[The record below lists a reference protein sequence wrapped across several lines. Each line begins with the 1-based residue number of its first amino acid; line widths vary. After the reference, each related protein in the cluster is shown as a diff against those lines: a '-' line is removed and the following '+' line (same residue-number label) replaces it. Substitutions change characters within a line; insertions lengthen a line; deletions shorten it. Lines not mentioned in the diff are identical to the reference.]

1 MPRLDITA
9 LGGRLRLA
17 ADRLFA
23 RMGLSDGAFLLIVAV
38 LIGIVTAAA
47 AVAFHEL
54 ILGVRALCYDR
65 LHGRFDLYGRGLPLL
80 VLLPALGG
88 LAVGLIARYVIR
100 AREGHGIVDVLE
112 MVMRSRG
119 AGVRPI
125 VAIEKIV
132 TAGITIGTG
141 GSAGAEGPI
150 VQIGASIATGIGRL
164 FRVAHQA
171 TPLLIGCG
179 SAAGISAIFNSPIG
193 GVLFTLEVILQDF
206 SIRTFTPVVL
216 ASVIANITTQAIF
229 QRLLN
234 EPEYHAIFELPN
246 WVREQSAAF
255 GWNQV
260 LTVLLLGAACGVAAM
275 VLTRAMYWSEGF
287 VARLRFPRVLK
298 PALGGAA
305 LGLLGVAYV
314 VGLGWTRDVPKPFA
328 FADYPM
334 PAFFGD
340 GYGVIHRLLDADFY
354 TTAAAGPLLLLV
366 AALVVLKIVGTC
378 MTLGSGGSGG
388 IIAPSLFLGAA
399 TGATAGLLLRATGL
413 FPGVRPEF
421 YALLGMGAVL
431 GAVVHAPL
439 AGILIL
445 FDLTRGDKI
454 MLPAMLTTVTATG
467 VARVLFRDSIYT
479 LSLRRRGVHL
489 GGGVMGQLQRVTV
502 EQVDLE
508 PAVLFDVRD
517 PLQRVIDTALNAGGL
532 GDVVATDAGQYA
544 GLLTAGDVQ
553 TALWQ
558 REAVPLLTVADLVRG
573 DVPIIRTTDD
583 LASVLQALSLHDL
596 TRLPV
601 CVPNSPATVIG
612 LISRAGIL
620 RRYQRG
626 AA

>member
-1 MPRLDITA
+1 MSRFDITA
-9 LGGRLRLA
+9 LGGRVRVA

-23 RMGLSDGAFLLIVAV
+23 RMGLSDSAFLLVCAV
-38 LIGIVTAAA
+38 LIGVITAAA

-65 LHGRFDLYGRGLPLL
+65 VHDRVNLYGRALPLL
-80 VLLPALGG
+80 VLMPALGG
-88 LAVGLIARYVIR
+88 LAVAFIARYVIR

-119 AGVRPI
+119 AGVRPV
-125 VAIEKIV
+125 VAVEKIV
-132 TAGITIGTG
+132 TAGLTIGTG

-150 VQIGASIATGIGRL
+150 VQIGASIATGVGRL

-260 LTVLLLGAACGVAAM
+260 MTVLLLGAICGGAAM

-287 VARLRFPRVLK
+287 FEHLRFPRSLK

-305 LGLLGVAYV
+305 VGLLGVGYV
-314 VGLGWTRDVPKPFA
+314 VLFGWMRGMPKPFP

-340 GYGVIHRLLDADFY
+340 GYGVIHRLIDADFY
-354 TTAAAGPLLLLV
+354 TSAAVGPLLLLV
-366 AALVVLKIVGTC
+366 AALVILKIVATC
-378 MTLGSGGSGG
+378 LTLGSGGSGG

-399 TGATAGLLLRATGL
+399 TGATAGLLLRSTGL
-413 FPGVRPEF
+413 FPAVRPEF

-445 FDLTRGDKI
+445 FDLTHGDKV

-467 VARVLFRDSIYT
+467 VARMLFRDSIYS

-489 GGGVMGQLQRVTV
+489 GGGVMGQLQRVNV

-508 PAVLFDVRD
+508 PAVLVDVGE
-517 PLQRVIDTALNAGGL
+517 PLQRVIDTAVAAGGL
-532 GDVVATDAGQYA
+532 GDVVATDTGQYA
-544 GLLTAGDVQ
+544 GMLTASDVQ

-558 REAVPLLTVADLVRG
+558 REAVPLLTVADLVRA
-573 DVPIIRTTDD
+573 DVPIVRTTDD
-583 LASVLQALSLHDL
+583 LASVLQTLSMHDL

-601 CVPNSPATVIG
+601 CLPSSPTTVIG

-626 AA
+626 S